1 MSQGSS
7 NPASPSRLVTASEQQ
22 ETLTPVS
29 HVFGLSEVSAS
40 LEALNTEVERKP
52 TVVHRAQASYSPGAS
67 MTPWSPNARDHRRS
81 TQASPFKLKR
91 YALQIWLEVEVGPGY
106 FLPPEDDSHS
116 TYFTLEV
123 LNHAYSGCTGVYLDR
138 GGHMLAFYG
147 RKGSPKAGL
156 IQDVA
161 IEACHAVR
169 EIPTWMGLTAKWRVK
184 CVSLAEAKYILAGCK
199 RLEQENRRRERQYFQ
214 ERFAPMHQP
223 SGLSVNVAPFQ
234 PQAAVPMPRPA
245 EMPSDHREAGSRGPK
260 DGFSPS
266 RRLTTS
272 SVGKIPSPMRGPY
285 PQTSD
290 DDVTSDGGLVD
301 PSSHRKGKRG
311 RGSRG
316 SRSGEG
322 SDSSHSVRSSAS
334 RGGRR
339 KKKDGFSSKIQIP
352 EFGGKKGHSGEVT
365 DAFRQWARCITYYRD
380 YYEDSYL
387 MPLVV
392 SSLTGDASDVFDW
405 ILSLK
410 QGKPQDLTTLLQMLR
425 EHYCGSLTFREQRN
439 TIENLRQKSN
449 EAAIDFLIW
458 VGTSVS
464 SLAKDWKDELTEYE
478 LQALQNEVSLNGV
491 KEEIR
496 HVLDSE
502 MAKRDGRLTPQQM
515 YEAVKKYETYVARN
529 RRLDGK
535 GISTPAGQQKATGQS
550 SGYKPR
556 FHKTTAF
563 VATTGGPNDE
573 SDHPPGEDS
582 DSHEVEPPPK
592 EDEGLYIPSYLEEA
606 IPDDPALQVKVARA
620 LRVQE
625 MNSRRC
631 FTCNRPGHLAWDH
644 QEWEEKN
651 GIRPSSRRGQLQTER
666 PRRRPDQNP
675 LSPDGQGLPR
685 SREGTILEPGC
696 FFQVH
701 WPQELGPGFDQ

>member
-1 MSQGSS
+1 
-7 NPASPSRLVTASEQQ
+7 
-22 ETLTPVS
+22 
-29 HVFGLSEVSAS
+29 
-40 LEALNTEVERKP
+40 
-52 TVVHRAQASYSPGAS
+52 
-67 MTPWSPNARDHRRS
+67 
-81 TQASPFKLKR
+81 
-91 YALQIWLEVEVGPGY
+91 
-106 FLPPEDDSHS
+106 
-116 TYFTLEV
+116 
-123 LNHAYSGCTGVYLDR
+123 
-138 GGHMLAFYG
+138 
-147 RKGSPKAGL
+147 
-156 IQDVA
+156 
-161 IEACHAVR
+161 
-169 EIPTWMGLTAKWRVK
+169 
-184 CVSLAEAKYILAGCK
+184 
-199 RLEQENRRRERQYFQ
+199 
-214 ERFAPMHQP
+214 MHQP
-223 SGLSVNVAPFQ
+223 SGLSVNAAPFQ

-245 EMPSDHREAGSRGPK
+245 EMPSDQPEAERRGPK
-260 DGFSPS
+260 DGLSPS
-266 RRLTTS
+266 RRSTTS

-290 DDVTSDGGLVD
+290 DDVTSDVGLVD
-301 PSSHRKGKRG
+301 PSSSRKGKIG

-316 SRSGEG
+316 GRSGES
-322 SDSSHSVRSSAS
+322 SDSSHSVKSSAS

-405 ILSLK
+405 ILSLN
-410 QGKPQDLTTLLQMLR
+410 QGEPQDLKTLLQMLR

-439 TIENLRQKSN
+439 AIENLCQKSN
-449 EAAIDFLIW
+449 EAAIDFLIR

-464 SLAKDWKDELTEYE
+464 NLAKDWKDELTECE
-478 LQALQNEVSLNGV
+478 LRALQYEVSLNGV

-502 MAKRDGRLTPQQM
+502 MAKRDGHLTPQQM

-563 VATTGGPNDE
+563 VATAGGPNDE

-631 FTCNRPGHLAWDH
+631 FTCNRPGHLAQDR

-651 GIRPSSRRGQLQTER
+651 GIRPLQSKGPAPNRMASQKARPKPPQPGRPGPPTE
-666 PRRRPDQNP
+666 
-675 LSPDGQGLPR
+675 
-685 SREGTILEPGC
+685 
-696 FFQVH
+696 
-701 WPQELGPGFDQ
+701 

>member
-1 MSQGSS
+1 
-7 NPASPSRLVTASEQQ
+7 
-22 ETLTPVS
+22 
-29 HVFGLSEVSAS
+29 
-40 LEALNTEVERKP
+40 
-52 TVVHRAQASYSPGAS
+52 

-81 TQASPFKLKR
+81 TQATPLKLKR
-91 YALQIWLEVEVGPGY
+91 YALQMWLEVEVGPGY
-106 FLPPEDDSHS
+106 FLPPEDDSYS
-116 TYFTLEV
+116 TDFALEV
-123 LNHAYSGCTGVYLDR
+123 LNRAYPGCTGVYLDR
-138 GGHMLAFYG
+138 GGHMVAFYG

-161 IEACHAVR
+161 IEAGHAVR
-169 EIPTWMGLTAKWRVK
+169 EIPTWMGLTAKWRVR
-184 CVSLAEAKYILAGCK
+184 CVSLAKAKDILAGCK
-199 RLEQENRRRERQYFQ
+199 RLEQETRRRERQYFQ

-223 SGLSVNVAPFQ
+223 SGLSVNAAPFQ
-234 PQAAVPMPRPA
+234 PRATMPAPGLAEVPRDLP
-245 EMPSDHREAGSRGPK
+245 EAGRKGPLN
-260 DGFSPS
+260 GRSPPG
-266 RRLTTS
+266 RTTTS
-272 SVGKIPSPMRGPY
+272 SVGKMPSPAGGPY
-285 PQTSD
+285 PLTSD
-290 DDVTSDGGLVD
+290 DDVTSDGGLVN
-301 PSSHRKGKRG
+301 PSSRRKGKRSC
-311 RGSRG
+311 GSRR
-316 SRSGEG
+316 SRSGES
-322 SDSSHSVRSSAS
+322 SDSSHPVRPSAS
-334 RGGRR
+334 SEGRR

-365 DAFRQWARCITYYRD
+365 DAFRQWARCITYYQD

-405 ILSLK
+405 ILSLN
-410 QGKPQDLTTLLQMLR
+410 QGEPQDLTTLLQMLR

-439 TIENLRQKSN
+439 AIENLRQRSN
-449 EAAIDFLIW
+449 EAAIDFLIR

-464 SLAKDWKDELTEYE
+464 NLAKDWKDELTECE
-478 LQALQNEVSLNGV
+478 LRALQNEVLLNGV
-491 KEEIR
+491 NEEIR
-496 HVLDSE
+496 HALDSE

-515 YEAVKKYETYVARN
+515 HEAVKKHETYVAQN

-535 GISTPAGQQKATGQS
+535 GTSTPSGQPKAAGQP

-563 VATTGGPNDE
+563 IATAGVPNGE

-582 DSHEVEPPPK
+582 DSHEVEPPLK

-631 FTCNRPGHLAWDH
+631 YTCNRPGHLARDH

-651 GIRPSSRRGQLQTER
+651 GIRPLQSKGPATSKTAPEKAR
-666 PRRRPDQNP
+666 PKPP
-675 LSPDGQGLPR
+675 P
-685 SREGTILEPGC
+685 PG
-696 FFQVH
+696 
-701 WPQELGPGFDQ
+701 WPGPPQE